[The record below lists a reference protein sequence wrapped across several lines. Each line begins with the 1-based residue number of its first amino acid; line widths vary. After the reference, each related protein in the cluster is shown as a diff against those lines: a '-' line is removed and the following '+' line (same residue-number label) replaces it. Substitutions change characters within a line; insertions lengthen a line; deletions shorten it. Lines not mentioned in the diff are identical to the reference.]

1 MELLE
6 DRLLCKGKRVKLYSR
21 KYKVGDRVI
30 TRDVVNFGRS
40 VAILPILNEKEI
52 ILINQFRAP
61 IGKWIL
67 EVPAGII
74 ENGESWLDAA
84 KRELIEET
92 GYNAR
97 TFEKVLSICLS
108 PGYSDETMTIVFA
121 KDLEYVGERPE
132 ETEFIQILKLS
143 VDEAY
148 NRILSEEIKDAK
160 TLLALMLYK
169 LRST

>member
-1 MELLE
+1 MCE
-6 DRLLCKGKRVKLYSR
+6 GKRVKLYSR
-21 KYKVGDRVI
+21 RYKVADRVI

-40 VAILPILNEKEI
+40 VAILPILNEKEV

-61 IGKWIL
+61 MGRWIL

-74 ENGESWLDAA
+74 EDGESWLDAA

-92 GYNAR
+92 GYVAKS
-97 TFEKVLSICLS
+97 FEEVLSICLS

-132 ETEFIQILKLS
+132 ETEFIRVLRLS

-148 NRILSEEIKDAK
+148 SRVLSEEIKDAK

-169 LRST
+169 LRLAQR